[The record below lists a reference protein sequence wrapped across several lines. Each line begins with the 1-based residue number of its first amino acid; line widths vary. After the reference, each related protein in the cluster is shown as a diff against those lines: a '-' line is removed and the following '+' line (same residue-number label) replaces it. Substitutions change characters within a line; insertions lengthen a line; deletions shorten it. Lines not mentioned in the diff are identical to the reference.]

1 MLRAVLIGTIVL
13 GAIVPRASAQDT
25 GDGGTID
32 RSARRIVQG
41 QTIPG
46 YWVALGGRAGGV
58 LCAPHCEL
66 TAHSGD
72 RVEVGLARD
81 DADVAWQLSLELDHH
96 DWRIDIVLED
106 RSAYRTVADS
116 LLAAAGIL
124 LAATA
129 IVGIATEPERPDMGW
144 FGERHGLVF
153 AGIAGGV
160 VLAFGV
166 PGVALAV
173 AFESDAPAVRAV
185 PMDAIPADDG

>member
-1 MLRAVLIGTIVL
+1 VLRAVLIGTIVL
-13 GAIVPRASAQDT
+13 GAIVPRASAQ
-25 GDGGTID
+25 
-32 RSARRIVQG
+32 ARVHSG
-41 QTIPG
+41 STPPG
-46 YWVALGGRAGGV
+46 YAIVVAPVAGAPV
-58 LCAPHCEL
+58 TLCA
-66 TAHSGD
+66 
-72 RVEVGLARD
+72 D
-81 DADVAWQLSLELDHH
+81 DCTLELPGGETRVGWRRADREIE
-96 DWRIDIVLED
+96 WQTTLALTEELRIDIVLED
-106 RSAYRTVADS
+106 RSAYRTVAYS